1 MYSELLQNET
11 DVSLHE
17 GTKLLEEAQDYIS
30 VIKLVNT
37 SQENLLL
44 QCLKQAEDDVA
55 VTK

>member
-11 DVSLHE
+11 DVSLQE

-30 VIKLVNT
+30 VIKLVST
-37 SQENLLL
+37 SQEYLLL
-44 QCLKQAEDDVA
+44 QCLKQAEDDFA